1 MYGRTH
7 WVDHVTTP
15 SNCYKITANG
25 DGTYT
30 IAPAGTVMQQGTAQD
45 QIHFNNLEVGVAD
58 SHIAVNLLLN
68 AIRQMQWETNEIKVD
83 IDNRQW
89 TVERGT
95 VTLTNS
101 LKFPFNNSQQ
111 SVALANTKSNT
122 DYIILTEVVSASG
135 NVGEIEI
142 ADKLVNGFKI
152 AYTGSAANVTI
163 NYIVIGGYL
172 K

>member
-1 MYGRTH
+1 
-7 WVDHVTTP
+7 
-15 SNCYKITANG
+15 
-25 DGTYT
+25 
-30 IAPAGTVMQQGTAQD
+30 MQQGTAQD
-45 QIHFNNLEVGVAD
+45 QIHFNNIEVGIAD
-58 SHIAVNLLLN
+58 GHIAVNLLLN
-68 AIRQMQWETNEIKVD
+68 AIRQTNWELNDT
-83 IDNRQW
+83 QW
-89 TVERGT
+89 TVEHGT

-111 SVALANTKSNT
+111 SVALATAKSNT

-152 AYTGSAANVTI
+152 SYTGSAANVTI
-163 NYIVIGGYL
+163 NYIVIGVYI